1 MNFVILKCPLKD
13 NHGLRVSCPWL
24 VSKAQA
30 IDTIRHHTIF
40 LFSIYEPPIILY
52 SSYIKELI
60 LLQHILQHRSSNT
73 RTRTRTRT
81 SSNTSSSFLVSSSCS
96 LCSCAVDLGVF
107 GSNLSQV
114 SGFQNSRWRR
124 LASIGVDWRRWR
136 TGRRRTRNIRWF
148 STPRFFVSRIHFN
161 IRTSSDI
168 EIIQR
173 RLVTAEDLG
182 IG

>member
-81 SSNTSSSFLVSSSCS
+81 SSNTSSSFLVSSSGS

-124 LASIGVDWRRWR
+124 LASIGVD
-136 TGRRRTRNIRWF
+136 G
-148 STPRFFVSRIHFN
+148 V
-161 IRTSSDI
+161 
-168 EIIQR
+168 
-173 RLVTAEDLG
+173 LGVAELG
-182 IG
+182 IFGDSLHHDFLSLEFILIYEQVQILKLFKGG